1 MVYCPMTTRQ
11 LELYKAI
18 VEKTIGDLMAKDTK
32 KEEALPEKRKKA
44 VIISTMLPSL
54 MTSMTIKWM
63 TISLRSTLPRSRS
76 MYNM

>member
-1 MVYCPMTTRQ
+1 MTTRQ

-44 VIISTMLPSL
+44 VINKTAFLEDIDDDKMDDEKFEEH
-54 MTSMTIKWM
+54 IAK
-63 TISLRSTLPRSRS
+63 IQE
-76 MYNM
+76 YV